1 MLPAIVLAALIASG
15 LIMSKR
21 DTVSEAPPATTGR
34 QINAYADPGMV
45 EAARLMDRRSA
56 AKAQANSDP
65 TPPGTVYSPLRG
77 AHVPVEDMNLK
88 LQPFYRGAAPGPI
101 IDREKAAP
109 PDPKRE
115 VFETRGW
122 EPVPRS
128 TMEADLNKETYGA
141 AASLSATR
149 QGELLH
155 QPMRE
160 QRPEAEVMPRV
171 MPPNIDTLRGYAR
184 PRYVDKGRI
193 IPGSSP
199 VAMRTSAPNVP
210 KRSPDQFR
218 TTTDEDFVPN
228 TGPAERHNVHP
239 QQVLA
244 PTARGLGASNY
255 MSHASASSRWGG
267 AAGQVTTNPKFSP
280 AGLPVG
286 GATRAGAWNFEA
298 DQSASQFAD
307 SLRPNERDVLSGPQ
321 QTAFPLTGVKAAPG
335 TSYVTPERER
345 TDWNVRAVT
354 TAAPRV
360 YGNMRGA
367 SAMKQTMHD
376 PNMVMRTTMKE
387 TMIHDT
393 TMGIAGPR
401 ADRVTGRNDDVP
413 DPTVRNTLQSV
424 DSNAN
429 LAPAN
434 VKPVVYD
441 PNDIFEPTHRDTLG
455 DAQRTGNV
463 DTMPAGQGY
472 MTADVKAENTQR
484 QFQHREYAG
493 IADRE
498 GGDGYKTVGVDAPNT
513 QRQFVGDSGVQYGP
527 SGSVNTKKSMSY
539 ADIYAARMKGVKESI
554 LGGRAPTNVGPMLM
568 KGAQDPDLRMESS
581 RDPYMELSDR
591 PAGYVSRQ
599 GAVQNPTRPDCR
611 QDTKRV
617 NALPAH
623 NDRHDGFTE
632 TSALRTNPYAL
643 SVTRESPTN
652 LPGERGMEYAMNLQP
667 SQPSTLPRQG
677 LPQSVCA
684 DEKHACLVTRPTEAQ
699 DIGVCQR

>member
-15 LIMSKR
+15 LLMSKR
-21 DTVSEAPPATTGR
+21 DTVSEAPPAASGR
-34 QINAYADPGMV
+34 QANVYADPGMV
-45 EAARLMDRRSA
+45 EAARLMDRRAA
-56 AKAQANSDP
+56 AKAVAKNDP

-77 AHVPVEDMNLK
+77 THVPVEDMNLK

-109 PDPKRE
+109 PEPKRE

-160 QRPEAEVMPRV
+160 QKPEAEVMPRV
-171 MPPNIDTLRGYAR
+171 LPPNIDTLRGYAR

-199 VAMRTSAPNVP
+199 VSMRTSTPNVP

-218 TTTDEDFVPN
+218 TTTDEDFIPN

-239 QQVLA
+239 QQVIA
-244 PTARGLGASNY
+244 PTARGLGASNWL
-255 MSHASASSRWGG
+255 SHAAASSRWGG
-267 AAGQVTTNPKFSP
+267 AAGEVTTNPKFSP
-280 AGLPVG
+280 ASLPVG
-286 GATRAGAWNFEA
+286 GAARTGAWNFDA
-298 DQSASQFAD
+298 DPSANQYAD
-307 SLRPNERDVLSGPQ
+307 SLRPNERDVLSGPR
-321 QTAFPLTGVKAAPG
+321 QTAFPLVGVKAAPG

-345 TDWNVRAVT
+345 TDWNVRSVT

-393 TMGIAGPR
+393 TIGIAGPR

-413 DPTVRNTLQSV
+413 DPTVRNTLEPV

-434 VKPVVYD
+434 VKPRVYD
-441 PNDIFEPTHRDTLG
+441 PNDIFEPTHRDTIG
-455 DAQRTGNV
+455 DAQRTGNINTTQ
-463 DTMPAGQGY
+463 DGQGY
-472 MTADVKAENTQR
+472 MTAEVKAENTQR

-498 GGDGYKTVGVDAPNT
+498 GGDGYRTADVDAPNT

-527 SGSVNTKKSMSY
+527 GGATTTKKSMSY

-554 LGGRAPTNVGPMLM
+554 LGGRAPTTVGPKLM
-568 KGAQDPDLRMESS
+568 KGSQDPDLRMESN
-581 RDPYMELSDR
+581 RDPYMELADR
-591 PAGYVSRQ
+591 PAGFVSRQ
-599 GAVQNPTRPDCR
+599 GAVQNPVQPDCR

-617 NALPAH
+617 NSLPAC

-643 SVTRESPTN
+643 SVTRESATV
-652 LPGERGMEYAMNLQP
+652 LPGERDMEYAINHQP
-667 SQPSTLPRQG
+667 QRSLTLRQG
-677 LPQSVCA
+677 MPQSMCA
-684 DEKHACLVTRPTEAQ
+684 GETHACLVTRPDEAQ
-699 DIGVCQR
+699 DIGGACRK